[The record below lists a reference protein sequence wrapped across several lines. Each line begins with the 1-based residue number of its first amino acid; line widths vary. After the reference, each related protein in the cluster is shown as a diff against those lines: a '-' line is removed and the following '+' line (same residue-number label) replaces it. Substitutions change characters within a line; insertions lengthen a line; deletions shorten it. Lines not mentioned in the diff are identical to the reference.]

1 MRYSRGVFLGIIKG
15 HMNTE
20 TIVLA
25 AVSMLGWGVGA
36 FFSKLATNHI
46 GEKSVFWDM
55 VGYVPFVIL
64 YCFFTFRSKAIFSS
78 DKMGIIYALIAGAV
92 GSVGIIAFYL
102 LIAKKDA
109 GIATAVTALYPAVTA
124 ILSFVFLGEKLTLL
138 KGIGITLASVALFL
152 LAL

>member
-1 MRYSRGVFLGIIKG
+1 
-15 HMNTE
+15 MNTE

-25 AVSMLGWGVGA
+25 GLSMLGWGVGA

-46 GEKSVFWDM
+46 GERSVFWDM

-64 YCFFTFRSKAIFSS
+64 YCVLTLKPKSFVEH
-78 DKMGIIYALIAGAV
+78 DKMGVLFALLAGAI

-102 LIAKKDA
+102 LVAKKDA

-124 ILSFVFLGEKLTLL
+124 ILSFIFLGEKLTFL
-138 KGIGITLASVALFL
+138 KGFGIILASVALFL